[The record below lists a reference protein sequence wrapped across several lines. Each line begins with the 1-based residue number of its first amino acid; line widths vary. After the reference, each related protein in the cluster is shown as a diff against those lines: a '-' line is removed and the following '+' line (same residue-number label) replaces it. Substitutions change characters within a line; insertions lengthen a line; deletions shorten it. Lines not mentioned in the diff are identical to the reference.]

1 MQSYWSKPAQV
12 VRNPALSTDEKRALL
27 ASWASDAQAVED
39 APALR
44 RLEDGTVLHIDNI
57 LDALKAIDQPRNS
70 TRPVRHWR
78 LAGSK
83 HRVERP
89 DDDDPPPPTPAAAPS
104 PKEWVF
110 ELMTP
115 EARAA

>member
-12 VRNPALSTDEKRALL
+12 LRNPALSTEEKRALL
-27 ASWASDAQAVED
+27 ASWASDAHAVED

-57 LDALKAIDQPRNS
+57 LDALKALDQPRRS
-70 TRPVRHWR
+70 TRPARHWR
-78 LAGSK
+78 LAGGA
-83 HRVERP
+83 HRIAKQ
-89 DDDDPPPPTPAAAPS
+89 DDDDPPPAPAAAPI

-115 EARAA
+115 QARAA